1 MTVPYKRNV
10 RPEREAKAMTDITYD
25 SEVDAMYIALGRSK
39 IERTE
44 EPDAPRDRGITD
56 RIPFPSHN

>member
-1 MTVPYKRNV
+1 
-10 RPEREAKAMTDITYD
+10 MTDITYD
-25 SEVDAMYIALGRSK
+25 SEADAMYIALGRSK

-44 EPDAPRDRGITD
+44 ELGAPRDRGITD